1 MKGGWHFIPV
11 RLARPRWASSPETEE
26 QTSGFLVGVKEV
38 LGRNS
43 REMVVDFPGGPVV
56 GNLLASARDTGSIPS
71 PEDPTCRGATKPV
84 SHNY

>member
-1 MKGGWHFIPV
+1 MEMKGGWHFIPV

-56 GNLLASARDTGSIPS
+56 GNLLANTGNMGSVPGPGGS
-71 PEDPTCRGATKPV
+71 YVLRGSRACVP
-84 SHNY
+84 

>member
-56 GNLLASARDTGSIPS
+56 GNPPASAGDTGSIPGQGRS
-71 PEDPTCRGATKPV
+71 LTPWA
-84 SHNY
+84 N